1 MLKCVNIWNDI
12 NRRSSQQIT
21 SSQAWIC
28 NPKMLGFR
36 LSWLQKESYIVK
48 VKHLYTWTINY
59 CTYRF
64 RASTPCVLGI
74 WRHLPFQSCQRWLL
88 WCIRVCA
95 VCNIV
100 HDLFNENKLF
110 FLRYRFYFSMCVFDI
125 INMDETSCE
134 FSFSLY
140 VSPMRN
146 VFAELK
152 AKRDI
157 FHNIGYRTGKRVSS
171 NRLRGHFWG
180 RHAILRDTFMVS
192 ANEALTSVVLHIPHF
207 TRTAW

>member
-48 VKHLYTWTINY
+48 LKHLYTWTINY

-100 HDLFNENKLF
+100 HDLFNEINYFSLHIVSTLACVYLKLSTWTKQAANLVF
-110 FLRYRFYFSMCVFDI
+110 LFTFPLCETFLR
-125 INMDETSCE
+125 N
-134 FSFSLY
+134 LK
-140 VSPMRN
+140 RN
-146 VFAELK
+146 V
-152 AKRDI
+152 
-157 FHNIGYRTGKRVSS
+157 
-171 NRLRGHFWG
+171 
-180 RHAILRDTFMVS
+180 TFFT
-192 ANEALTSVVLHIPHF
+192 TSVTVQVKGSRLNVSVVVFEDVTQYYVTPSWF
-207 TRTAW
+207 LRMRL

>member
-1 MLKCVNIWNDI
+1 MTPLFWICCVLGGAVYPGGRVLNLDFNHSQLHLLQEYGRKALQIPFLMRRFRSRRREKNSLRFALSLVVHWDPITTEGGVVLEPKRRRKRMASSAQMCKHLK
-12 NRRSSQQIT
+12 RYKSQIT

-36 LSWLQKESYIVK
+36 LSWLQKESYIIK
-48 VKHLYTWTINY
+48 LKHLYTWTINY

-64 RASTPCVLGI
+64 RAFTPCVLGI

-110 FLRYRFYFSMCVFDI
+110 LLTYRFYF
-125 INMDETSCE
+125 
-134 FSFSLY
+134 
-140 VSPMRN
+140 
-146 VFAELK
+146 
-152 AKRDI
+152 
-157 FHNIGYRTGKRVSS
+157 
-171 NRLRGHFWG
+171 
-180 RHAILRDTFMVS
+180 
-192 ANEALTSVVLHIPHF
+192 
-207 TRTAW
+207 

>member
-1 MLKCVNIWNDI
+1 MRRIPSVLHFLSWSTGTQLRRKEERYWNRNGAGREWLAVLKCVNIWNDI

-48 VKHLYTWTINY
+48 LKHLYTWTINY

-110 FLRYRFYFSMCVFDI
+110 CLHIVSTSSMCVFDI
-125 INMDETSCE
+125 FNTGETSCE

-146 VFAELK
+146 VS
-152 AKRDI
+152 
-157 FHNIGYRTGKRVSS
+157 GT
-171 NRLRGHFWG
+171 
-180 RHAILRDTFMVS
+180 
-192 ANEALTSVVLHIPHF
+192 
-207 TRTAW
+207 

>member
-36 LSWLQKESYIVK
+36 LSWLQKESYIIK
-48 VKHLYTWTINY
+48 LKHLYTWTINY

-64 RASTPCVLGI
+64 RAFTPCVLGI

-110 FLRYRFYFSMCVFDI
+110 CLHIVSTSSMCVFDI
-125 INMDETSCE
+125 VNMGETSCE

-171 NRLRGHFWG
+171 NRLRGRFWG
-180 RHAILRDTFMVS
+180 RHAILRDIFMVS

-207 TRTAW
+207 TSTAW